1 MGSSDSDPVLK
12 ESEEESG
19 EGDRDKGSGIYAGV
33 GGTFSRFELMIGLF
47 LSTILGAGLG
57 LARDTGFFLAG
68 EGGGGAASAGS
79 SQTSGR
85 PVCGPLKFRMEEKCS
100 QS

>member
-1 MGSSDSDPVLK
+1 MLK

-19 EGDRDKGSGIYAGV
+19 EGERDNGSGTCTGAAVDLTIEA
-33 GGTFSRFELMIGLF
+33 LF
-47 LSTILGAGLG
+47 STILGPALG
-57 LARDTGFFLAG
+57 LVRDTGFFLAG
-68 EGGGGAASAGS
+68 EGVGGTASAGS

-85 PVCGPLKFRMEEKCS
+85 SVCGPLKFRIEEKCS